1 MALLLPLISM
11 VQHPTTNISAGNLR
25 SGARVA
31 LVGMGA
37 NVVLATA
44 KILAGALGNSYV
56 LIADGIESALDI
68 AGSAIIWG
76 GLKFAARPAD
86 ETHPY
91 GHGKAEPVAAI
102 IVSLGVLAAALV
114 IAVRSVHEIF
124 QPHHAP
130 APFTLAVLIVV
141 VAVKELLFRIVDRLG
156 RNAESTAIQT
166 DAWHHRTDAM
176 TSVAAFIGISIAL
189 IGGPRWQ
196 SADAWA
202 ALFACVLI
210 AANGWRLFY
219 PALHE
224 VLDTAPR
231 GEIIERVRAAAEAVP
246 GVLEIDKCFVRKMG
260 LEYYVDL
267 HVGVDERISVRAGHE
282 LAHEVKDAIK
292 QTNPRIADVLVH
304 VEPAAPADEV

>member
-1 MALLLPLISM
+1 MEP
-11 VQHPTTNISAGNLR
+11 HPNANTPAGNLQ

-31 LVGMGA
+31 LVGMAA

-44 KILAGALGNSYV
+44 KILAGALGHSYV

-76 GLKFAARPAD
+76 GLKYAARPPD

-91 GHGKAEPVAAI
+91 GHGKAEPVAVI
-102 IVSLGVLAAALV
+102 LVSLGVLAAAVV
-114 IAVRSVHEIF
+114 IAARSVQEIS
-124 QPHHAP
+124 QPHHPP
-130 APFTLAVLIVV
+130 APFTLIVLIVV
-141 VAVKELLFRIVDRLG
+141 VIVKELLFRTVNRLG
-156 RNAESTAIQT
+156 RDAESTAIQT

-176 TSVAAFIGISIAL
+176 TSIAAFIGISIAL
-189 IGGPRWQ
+189 LGGPRWQ

-231 GEIIERVRAAAEAVP
+231 GEIVGLVRAAAEAVP
-246 GVLEIDKCFVRKMG
+246 GVSGIDKCFVRKMG
-260 LEYYVDL
+260 LEFYVDL
-267 HVGVDERISVRAGHE
+267 HVAVDERISVRAGHE
-282 LAHEVKDAIK
+282 LAHAVKDAIK
-292 QTNPRIADVLVH
+292 HTNPRIADVLVH
-304 VEPAAPADEV
+304 IEPADVGR